1 MFNPAAFLLR
11 IITDALILQF
21 FLQIFGFARLTAD
34 EEREWMAQ
42 VQNGDK
48 QALRKL
54 YDRFNKILFGMI
66 YKILRNKE
74 ESEDLLQ
81 EIFVKIWNK
90 ADQFDPSRGS
100 AYSFIAT
107 LARNR
112 AIDRTRSR
120 AFKNRRKDDYVIND
134 DEYSFNLSTEN
145 PNPEEKIEIT
155 ERAVGVRKALA
166 QLNEKERQVLYIS
179 YFEGL
184 SQTEIADK
192 IDIPLGTVKYRMRQ
206 GMIKLREMLS

>member
-1 MFNPAAFLLR
+1 M
-11 IITDALILQF
+11 ILQF
-21 FLQIFGFARLTAD
+21 FLQIFGFARITAD
-34 EEREWMAQ
+34 EEREWMTQ

-48 QALRKL
+48 LALKKL
-54 YDRFNKILFGMI
+54 YDRFSNILLGMI
-66 YKILRNKE
+66 YKILRDRE

-90 ADQFDPSRGS
+90 ADQYDPSRGS

-134 DEYSFNLSTEN
+134 DEYSFNLSTDN
-145 PNPEEKIEIT
+145 PNPEEKIELN

-166 QLNEKERQVLYIS
+166 KLNENERQVLYIS
-179 YFEGL
+179 YFDGL
-184 SQTEIADK
+184 SQSEIAEK

-206 GMIKLREMLS
+206 GMIKLRDMLIN

>member
-1 MFNPAAFLLR
+1 
-11 IITDALILQF
+11 LILQF

-34 EEREWMAQ
+34 EEREWMAR

>member
-1 MFNPAAFLLR
+1 
-11 IITDALILQF
+11 LILQF

-34 EEREWMAQ
+34 EEREWMAL

>member
-1 MFNPAAFLLR
+1 M
-11 IITDALILQF
+11 ILQF
-21 FLQIFGFARLTAD
+21 FLQIFGFARLSAD
-34 EEREWMAQ
+34 EEREWMAR

>member
-1 MFNPAAFLLR
+1 M
-11 IITDALILQF
+11 ILQF

-34 EEREWMAQ
+34 EEREWMAR

>member
-1 MFNPAAFLLR
+1 
-11 IITDALILQF
+11 
-21 FLQIFGFARLTAD
+21 
-34 EEREWMAQ
+34 
-42 VQNGDK
+42 
-48 QALRKL
+48 
-54 YDRFNKILFGMI
+54 MI

>member
-1 MFNPAAFLLR
+1 M
-11 IITDALILQF
+11 ILQF
-21 FLQIFGFARLTAD
+21 FLQIFGFARITAD
-34 EEREWMAQ
+34 EEREWMLQ
-42 VQNGDK
+42 LQNGDK
-48 QALRKL
+48 LALRKL
-54 YDRFNKILFGMI
+54 YDRFSNILLGMI
-66 YKILRNKE
+66 YKILRDRE

-90 ADQFDPSRGS
+90 ADQYDPSRGS

-120 AFKNRRKDDYVIND
+120 AFKNQRKDDYVIND
-134 DEYSFNLSTEN
+134 DEYSFNLSTDN
-145 PNPEEKIEIT
+145 PNPEEKLELN

-166 QLNEKERQVLYIS
+166 KLNENERQVLYIS
-179 YFEGL
+179 YFDGL
-184 SQTEIADK
+184 SQSEIAEK

-206 GMIKLREMLS
+206 GMIKLRDMLIN

>member
-1 MFNPAAFLLR
+1 M
-11 IITDALILQF
+11 
-21 FLQIFGFARLTAD
+21 AR
-34 EEREWMAQ
+34 

>member
-1 MFNPAAFLLR
+1 
-11 IITDALILQF
+11 LILQF
-21 FLQIFGFARLTAD
+21 FLQLFGFARLTAD
-34 EEREWMAQ
+34 EEREWMVQ

-48 QALRKL
+48 RALRKL
-54 YDRFNKILFGMI
+54 YDRFSKILFGMI

-166 QLNEKERQVLYIS
+166 KLNEKERQVLYIS

>member
-1 MFNPAAFLLR
+1 
-11 IITDALILQF
+11 
-21 FLQIFGFARLTAD
+21 LQIFGFARLTAD

>member
-1 MFNPAAFLLR
+1 M
-11 IITDALILQF
+11 ILQF
-21 FLQIFGFARLTAD
+21 FLQLFGFARLTAD
-34 EEREWMAQ
+34 EEREWMVQ

-48 QALRKL
+48 RSLRKL
-54 YDRFNKILFGMI
+54 YDRFSKILFGMI

>member
-1 MFNPAAFLLR
+1 
-11 IITDALILQF
+11 LILQF
-21 FLQIFGFARLTAD
+21 FLQIFGFARHTAD
-34 EEREWMAQ
+34 EEREWMMQ
-42 VQNGDK
+42 VQSGDK
-48 QALRKL
+48 TALKKL
-54 YDRFNKILFGMI
+54 YDRFSKILFGMI
-66 YKILRNKE
+66 FKILRNRE

-90 ADQFDPSRGS
+90 AEQYDPARGS

-120 AFKNRRKDDYVIND
+120 AFKNRGKDDYVIND

-145 PNPEEKIEIT
+145 PNPEEKIEIN
-155 ERAVGVRKALA
+155 ERAAGVRKALA

-179 YFEGL
+179 YFHGL
-184 SQTEIADK
+184 SQSEIAEK
-192 IDIPLGTVKYRMRQ
+192 IEIPLGTVKYRMRQ
-206 GMIKLREMLS
+206 GMIKMRDILTEQHE

>member
-1 MFNPAAFLLR
+1 
-11 IITDALILQF
+11 LILQF
-21 FLQIFGFARLTAD
+21 FLQLFGFARLTAD

-48 QALRKL
+48 LALRKL
-54 YDRFNKILFGMI
+54 YDRFSKILFGMI

-107 LARNR
+107 LTRNR

-134 DEYSFNLSTEN
+134 DEYSFNLRTEN

>member
-1 MFNPAAFLLR
+1 M
-11 IITDALILQF
+11 ILQF

-34 EEREWMAQ
+34 EEREWMAL

-134 DEYSFNLSTEN
+134 YEYSFNLSTEN